1 MSLQLK
7 RPIVFIDL
15 ETTGMNLSTD
25 RIVEIAIIKVFP
37 DGAKTVKQKLLNP
50 QMPIPKNSSEIH
62 GITDDKVKDAP
73 TFKQVANELKQFID
87 DSDFSGY
94 NSNRFD
100 IPLLMEEFL
109 RAGMEIDMTN
119 RKLVDVQ
126 HIFHMMEKRT
136 LGAAYKFYC
145 EKELEDAH
153 SAEADASATW
163 EILQAQIIRYQ
174 HLGNTLD
181 TILQFTGEESNPSM
195 RLHSERYGGSGSC
208 AWRPSKCSVISRAGI
223 FARTS
228 RCCRCS
234 KVRFRVRWL
243 STRPSLG
250 AEPAARGVR
259 SRRLDVRGACGR
271 ADSTSPRRASRR
283 LDVRGA
289 CGRADS
295 TPPRRAVAPTRRP
308 GVSGSR
314 PPAPRSSRRS
324 PAADRSRGCRARS
337 ASCPRASRR
346 PRRRSRARRSAR

>member
-7 RPIVFIDL
+7 RPLVFIDL

-37 DGAKTVKQKLLNP
+37 DGTKTIKQKLLNP
-50 QMPIPKNSSEIH
+50 QMPIPKSSSDIH
-62 GITDDKVKDAP
+62 GITDDKVKEAP

-109 RAGMEIDMTN
+109 RAGLEIDMTN
-119 RKLVDVQ
+119 RRLVDVQ

-163 EILQAQIIRYQ
+163 EILQAQITRYQ

-181 TILQFTGEESNPSM
+181 TILQFTGEE
-195 RLHSERYGGSGSC
+195 
-208 AWRPSKCSVISRAGI
+208 KIVD
-223 FARTS
+223 FAR
-228 RCCRCS
+228 
-234 KVRFRVRWL
+234 RFVMDNGIEVFNFGKHKG
-243 STRPSLG
+243 RPVSEVLK
-250 AEPAARGVR
+250 AEPQYYDWMMKGDFPLHTKQKLTEILNRT
-259 SRRLDVRGACGR
+259 L
-271 ADSTSPRRASRR
+271 
-283 LDVRGA
+283 LKK
-289 CGRADS
+289 
-295 TPPRRAVAPTRRP
+295 
-308 GVSGSR
+308 
-314 PPAPRSSRRS
+314 
-324 PAADRSRGCRARS
+324 
-337 ASCPRASRR
+337 
-346 PRRRSRARRSAR
+346 